1 CPIKRSSVR
10 LSSRMAGALI
20 SHQVGSA
27 PPQLHPWLVPHS
39 MQTPHAPARMT
50 LSLPQTE
57 QVIPMKILPSATVTR
72 SAELLAPF
80 PFPPAPTGSLDDLF
94 VITSI
99 TCLSPVRAK
108 SVTGRF
114 RTFFSISAIP
124 LSGNSGCARL
134 VDVAS
139 L

>member
-1 CPIKRSSVR
+1 MPSGNHPECVASAQSNHRQ
-10 LSSRMAGALI
+10 I
-20 SHQVGSA
+20 SGLA
-27 PPQLHPWLVPHS
+27 RPNQLHPWLVPHS

-80 PFPPAPTGSLDDLF
+80 PFPPAVAGSLDDLF

-114 RTFFSISAIP
+114 RTFFSISAIS

-134 VDVAS
+134 GDVAS

>member
-1 CPIKRSSVR
+1 
-10 LSSRMAGALI
+10 MAGALI

-39 MQTPHAPARMT
+39 MQTPHAPARIT
-50 LSLPQTE
+50 LSLPHTE
-57 QVIPMKILPSATVTR
+57 QVIPMKMLPSATVTR
-72 SAELLAPF
+72 LARLSSSL
-80 PFPPAPTGSLDDLF
+80 PFPPAAVPPFAGLADLF

-99 TCLSPVRAK
+99 TSFSPVRAK

-114 RTFFSISAIP
+114 RDFFSISAIS
-124 LSGNSGCARL
+124 LRGKSGWPRL
-134 VDVAS
+134 GAVAS